1 MTRFIEMKTNAP
13 SPHHGWSHRERYTE
27 RGAPQAISM
36 QARLN
41 ISGLC
46 ITHSWAQDIAHV
58 QDRCRAR
65 VHVLKQGRL
74 HVFVV
79 AERRG

>member
-13 SPHHGWSHRERYTE
+13 SPRHGWSRRERYTE

-41 ISGLC
+41 ISG
-46 ITHSWAQDIAHV
+46 
-58 QDRCRAR
+58 
-65 VHVLKQGRL
+65 
-74 HVFVV
+74 
-79 AERRG
+79 